1 MRRLLPVLLGVVVV
15 IGGGILLLTVV
26 HGRDAA
32 GVDAQAGAGPGVLE
46 PNRGNATRAGAG
58 VGRFSA
64 PAPTSG
70 THAPRNPRRE
80 GRVDDAELLQALALG
95 DVALVYASARPPAEL
110 VALQGDVS
118 GAFDPELAA
127 AGQMVLLVRRAGTRG
142 IQALSWRRR
151 LQATGPR
158 DPRLRAFAEAWLGQG
173 VGRTR

>member
-1 MRRLLPVLLGVVVV
+1 MRRLLPILLGALVV
-15 IGGGILLLTVV
+15 IGGGVLLLTVV

-32 GVDAQAGAGPGVLE
+32 GIGQQAGAGPGALE
-46 PNRGNATRAGAG
+46 PDRGNATQAGAG

-95 DVALVYASARPPAEL
+95 DVAFVYDGARPPD
-110 VALQGDVS
+110 ALSALRRDIS
-118 GAFDPELAA
+118 GPFDPELAA
-127 AGQMVLLVRRAGTRG
+127 AGQMVLLVRRADARG
-142 IQALSWRRR
+142 IQALAWRRR
-151 LQATGPR
+151 LQVAGPH

-173 VGRTR
+173 AGRTG